1 MKKIFSLAIF
11 TLVLNIVT
19 AQSEIE
25 KKYFSQEV
33 KDTFKKESIVIHK
46 YLKEYSF
53 TKAGINDYK
62 INVTVRIQYKLNDI
76 SALST
81 FSTMSKKNDLKRYE
95 LKQIKPNGKVNVIYE
110 YFDKK
115 YPDDG
120 YDPADVD
127 EKKNKEEN
135 IPLEDLEIGDI
146 IDYKYEF
153 TYTTKIQDPRSVK
166 AMNGKVD
173 KEFIKVPNH
182 NQYRFLPF
190 SDEYLVESYAV
201 VSRLIVF
208 SVPSELKLLQRSL
221 NTNFKFEERK
231 QSDLTI
237 YECFASN
244 IPAYVEENFSYN
256 LKYNPVIKFHLT
268 QTNVTKQPFYPYQ
281 FESTNVSMDDIVALG
296 RKLFKDKA
304 YISHILAYKKVS
316 HLQEYQYTQND
327 IYQDLEINKFFKGF
341 VSTFC
346 KKDKNKYESLN
357 KLHEYLTNEDELNE
371 YRFSDMAYAV
381 ILGRFAKFLGLK
393 FKMIATLPKY
403 EGKWNEII
411 SPYEITWGIHLPRE
425 SGDLFITDYSKKS
438 NIYQKD
444 GSLIGTDII
453 SFDPLKLDPYNTI
466 QYPDVPATE
475 NLYST
480 HTVAKLS
487 TESEYQY
494 DFVNFHALH
503 GTHKYNIASNIESQF
518 STKQLRTA
526 GFYGLL
532 KFGDVYN
539 FREFTSDKQFY
550 EEFARLDSFWR
561 LYYTNYYN
569 MQMNVD
575 VYQDY
580 HFPDMH
586 FDSTVQINDG
596 DYEDNDTAV
605 YRFKNY
611 FKASGVLLNSDNDSL
626 KILNLGN
633 LITTQFHITNYFKQE
648 RQSDVYNTNLRQ
660 YIYNIEIEVP
670 NGYKA
675 INLNDFNVNFSNEAG
690 SFKSEASLVD
700 GKIVLKVTKT
710 YSFHY
715 LPKEKWPV
723 LIDFLQLS
731 EKFYQQ
737 ILILSL

>member
-1 MKKIFSLAIF
+1 MKKLFSIIICALF
-11 TLVLNIVT
+11 VSYTQ

-25 KKYFSQEV
+25 KKYFAQEFN
-33 KDTFKKESIVIHK
+33 DTFKKESIVISR
-46 YLKEYSF
+46 YLKEYTY

-62 INVTVRIQYKLNDI
+62 INVVVRIQYKLNDI

-81 FSTMSKKNDLKRYE
+81 FSTMVKKNDLKRYE

-153 TYTTKIQDPRSVK
+153 TYTTKIENPRSVK
-166 AMNGKVD
+166 AQNGKVD
-173 KEFIKVPNH
+173 DEYIKVPNH

-190 SDEYLVESYAV
+190 SDEYLIESYPV
-201 VSRLIVF
+201 VSRLMVY
-208 SVPSELKLLQRSL
+208 SVPSELKMLQRPI
-221 NTNFKFEERK
+221 NTSFKFEERK

-237 YECFASN
+237 YECLATN

-256 LKYNPVIKFHLT
+256 MKYNPVLKFHLI
-268 QTNVTKQPFYPYQ
+268 QTNTAKQAFYPYQ
-281 FESTNVSMDDIVALG
+281 FESTNVTQEEIVALG
-296 RKLFKDKA
+296 RKLFKDKT

-316 HLQEYQYTQND
+316 NLEDYQYTQND
-327 IYQDLEINKFFKGF
+327 IYQDLEINKFFKAF
-341 VSTFC
+341 VKTFC

-357 KLHEYLTNEDELNE
+357 KMHEYLTNEDKLNN

-381 ILGRFAKFLGLK
+381 ILGRFSKFLGLK

-403 EGKWNEII
+403 EGEWNQVI
-411 SPYEITWGIHLPRE
+411 SPYEITWGIYLPRPQ
-425 SGDLFITDYSKKS
+425 GDIYITDYSEKS
-438 NIYQKD
+438 NIFLKD
-444 GSLIGTDII
+444 GSLINTDVIV
-453 SFDPLKLDPYNTI
+453 FDPLKLDPHTTVK
-466 QYPDVPATE
+466 YPDVPASE
-475 NLYST
+475 NLYET
-480 HTVAKLS
+480 YTKATLS
-487 TESEYQY
+487 SEPGYEY
-494 DFVNFHALH
+494 EFVNTYMIH
-503 GTHKYNIASNIESQF
+503 GSHKYSISPNIANQF

-532 KFGDVYN
+532 KYSEVYN

-561 LYYTNYYN
+561 LYYKTYYN
-569 MQMNVD
+569 SQMHAD
-575 VYQDY
+575 VYEDY
-580 HFPDMH
+580 SFPDIQ
-586 FDSTVQINDG
+586 FDSTVQINDD

-605 YRFKNY
+605 YRFRNY
-611 FKASGVLLNSDNDSL
+611 FRAAGILMSSDNDSL

-633 LITTQFHITNYFKQE
+633 LITTQYHISNYFKTE
-648 RQSDVYNTNLRQ
+648 RQCDVYNTNLRQ
-660 YIYNIEIEVP
+660 INYNIEIEIP
-670 NGYKA
+670 NGYKPV
-675 INLNDFNVNFSNEAG
+675 NLSDFNVDFTNEAG
-690 SFKSEASLVD
+690 SFKAEAVFEN
-700 GKIVLKVTKT
+700 GKIILKVTKI

-715 LPKEKWPV
+715 LPKDKWPV
-723 LIDFLQLS
+723 LVDFLQMT
-731 EKFYQQ
+731 EKYYQKV
-737 ILILSL
+737 LILSI